1 MPKKKKINKQ
11 LKIKKKKQKKKNP
24 KTEKTHSTNIEI
36 VGDLTSVITD
46 LKIFEFVFF

>member
-1 MPKKKKINKQ
+1 MQKKIINKQ
-11 LKIKKKKQKKKNP
+11 LKIKKNKNKRKKKP
-24 KTEKTHSTNIEI
+24 KTEKAHSTNIEI